1 MYFILFTSR
10 NKSFVSSCKQYRTFI
25 CWNMLFCCGCTP
37 CTLCKPRSTGA
48 LHQLHAGPKP
58 QTPLLPLGTKLRA
71 SLRCSSAEVLLLWW
85 TVQMLQIWRRVRL
98 YRYAMYVIWLSLE
111 KVFRVIFGW
120 NPSLVLTSELRAQ
133 PDSLFA
139 VWALQFSLNLCWTLY
154 NNTNRCNSMVFK
166 VCFTTFTV
174 CWSFTL

>member
-58 QTPLLPLGTKLRA
+58 QTPLLPLGTKLREHHYPA
-71 SLRCSSAEVLLLWW
+71 RQLRFYCSDEQCRCCRYEGGSDSIGTRCIWYDFPWKKFSGWFLAGIPLWFSPLNS
-85 TVQMLQIWRRVRL
+85 MPN
-98 YRYAMYVIWLSLE
+98 LSL
-111 KVFRVIFGW
+111 
-120 NPSLVLTSELRAQ
+120 L
-133 PDSLFA
+133 A

-166 VCFTTFTV
+166 VCFTTLTV